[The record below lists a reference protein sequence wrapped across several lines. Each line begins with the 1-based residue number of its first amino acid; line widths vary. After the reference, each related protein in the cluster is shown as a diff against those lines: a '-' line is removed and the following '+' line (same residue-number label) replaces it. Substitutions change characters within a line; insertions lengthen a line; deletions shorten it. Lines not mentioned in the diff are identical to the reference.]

1 MQTKILITG
10 AAGQLGTELAKAL
23 IEKYGKY
30 NVIASDING
39 NASDQFGC
47 SFMILD
53 VLDINTLSSIVN
65 NNGITQIYHLA
76 AALSAVAEEKP
87 LRAWHLNVQGLLNVL
102 EIARIYKLDKVFW
115 PSSIAVFGEGAPK
128 IKTPQDALKNPTT
141 TYGIA
146 KVTGESWC
154 AYYNHTYGLDVR
166 SVRYPGIIGHATP
179 PGGGTTDYA
188 VELFFRAAKED
199 PYVCYLKP
207 DTRLPMMYMPDAIK
221 AALMIMEADKEQIK
235 ISSSYNVAAMSF
247 TPQELYESITKHQP
261 NFNIAYRPDFRQA
274 IANSWPESI
283 NDSYAREDW
292 GWQPDYNLEKMTIDM
307 LSNLTLQENENSKV
321 IQTF

>member
-1 MQTKILITG
+1 MKTKILITG

-39 NASDQFGC
+39 NAKDSFGC

-87 LRAWHLNVQGLLNVL
+87 LRAWRLNVQGLLNVL

-128 IKTPQDALKNPTT
+128 TETPQDVPKSPTT

-188 VELFFRAAKED
+188 VELFFRA
-199 PYVCYLKP
+199 
-207 DTRLPMMYMPDAIK
+207 
-221 AALMIMEADKEQIK
+221 
-235 ISSSYNVAAMSF
+235 
-247 TPQELYESITKHQP
+247 
-261 NFNIAYRPDFRQA
+261 
-274 IANSWPESI
+274 
-283 NDSYAREDW
+283 
-292 GWQPDYNLEKMTIDM
+292 
-307 LSNLTLQENENSKV
+307 
-321 IQTF
+321 